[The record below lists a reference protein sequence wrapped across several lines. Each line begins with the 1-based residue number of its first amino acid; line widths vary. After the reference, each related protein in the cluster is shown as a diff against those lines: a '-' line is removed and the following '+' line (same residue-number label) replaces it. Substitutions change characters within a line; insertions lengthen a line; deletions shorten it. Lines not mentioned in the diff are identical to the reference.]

1 MNRAEIG
8 GNKDMSM
15 DCNSFGKINVSNPGD
30 WRTSSSR
37 TVPLERFSEKL
48 DRQPQSLG
56 SSMFIVTGSTATERP
71 TDNETNTFTTSCTIH
86 VDVSN
91 NSWGFTSKTMKKY
104 EPWTLEEKE

>member
-1 MNRAEIG
+1 
-8 GNKDMSM
+8 
-15 DCNSFGKINVSNPGD
+15 
-30 WRTSSSR
+30 
-37 TVPLERFSEKL
+37 
-48 DRQPQSLG
+48 
-56 SSMFIVTGSTATERP
+56 MFIVTGSTATERP